1 MHSAYGPCDFNAW
14 GWLQK
19 IAKARVHEC
28 QSLNYI
34 TKQQITR
41 NLAFRA
47 DSWSLWSYLHVSLPY
62 LVEQSIWIRERFDID
77 LIVAQP
83 ALFNITLEEQQ

>member
-1 MHSAYGPCDFNAW
+1 MIFATLMPEVDKRKLPRHVCMNAN
-14 GWLQK
+14 L
-19 IAKARVHEC
+19 
-28 QSLNYI
+28 LI

-62 LVEQSIWIRERFDID
+62 LVEQSIWIRERFNIE